1 MNKLMPWHTV
11 ILVWIKKMVGIID
24 VKKRLDMVGLMGCQG
39 GLEVI
44 GSSN

>member
-24 VKKRLDMVGLMGCQG
+24 VKKKIGHGWIDGLSRR
-39 GLEVI
+39 I
-44 GSSN
+44 GSNWK